1 MRPIEAAQRVLDE
14 DRSNVRPDKRI
25 LSADA
30 EVGLSVLLR
39 GGPRRI
45 GVEPTAEEIS
55 ALPRDD
61 LRRRAYDCLV
71 LHNQRLAWS
80 YVKGFIGQG
89 LEDEDLFQHGMLGVM
104 RAARKFDPA
113 MGYKF
118 STYASNWIRQSMSRA
133 VADEGAAIRIPVHMH
148 ETMRKV
154 ARVER
159 ELQRAGRPRRVADV
173 AVAADLSVRQVEEI
187 RRISRV
193 TDSLDREI
201 GEGVNLGDLIGER
214 WAAPSVVEAVLAL
227 LEAEELAALLARLT
241 EREALVIRR
250 RAGVFGEEEATLD
263 EIGKDLGV
271 TRERIRQIES
281 KAYYKLRG
289 YALERQP
296 ERGEP
301 NEPARSVETKQPIRT
316 VSEVQTTPSAKTIQ
330 QAPDVVKHKAPVPPA
345 PEEYEGEPVVLDVD
359 DAPPYSR
366 WDIAV
371 ARHTLWKRDEP
382 WILEYARLALGDV
395 VLDDILG
402 SGHLVPARLAVARG
416 RAVPVLTAKALRT
429 LAHVL
434 ECLQTTGRRPEE
446 FFETPQAA
454 TSSLS
459 PRQAVRE
466 VELVS
471 AQGRELLTNAL
482 DAFLKL
488 TPSAGPVPEAEPS
501 SAPVPVAD
509 PAPVPEPVTQE
520 TPVPQRNDTPE
531 VPAPHAPAPADAPYQ
546 GWTEACQLPQTL
558 DRNVHWMSGYVLLAL
573 GPAVLA
579 DVLGADPARA
589 VADASERKQLL
600 DRPVVLAVEVLMR
613 VLNGLR
619 ARELRPE
626 DFFESFFAA
635 SLGMTP
641 RAYLSEHT
649 LVKPDGRLAVSQAFD
664 AFLSTRPSVTARVPV
679 SASPTDGPAPTTVT
693 PPRPATGGRAS
704 SAPMESDLS
713 RAAEERYERRPL
725 ETRAQYER
733 RLRETCEQ
741 YERRLR
747 TAEEGHEHRLGETR
761 EHHGRQLREVR
772 EQYEQRLRATGEEAG
787 QRVSALEERLRAAE
801 AAFAEQEEAG
811 QLAEQ
816 TATARVQAAEQWARQ
831 RVTEV
836 EQAAQ
841 ARVAEA
847 EQAAQAAQA
856 RVAELEERVKPDP
869 APSAPPPPAESQGPD
884 PRKWW
889 RRR

>member
-1 MRPIEAAQRVLDE
+1 M
-14 DRSNVRPDKRI
+14 
-25 LSADA
+25 
-30 EVGLSVLLR
+30 
-39 GGPRRI
+39 
-45 GVEPTAEEIS
+45 GVEPTAEEIA

-89 LEDEDLFQHGMLGVM
+89 LEDEDLVQHGILGVM
-104 RAARKFDPA
+104 RAARKFDPS

-154 ARVER
+154 ARIER

-201 GEGVNLGDLIGER
+201 GEGANLGDLIGER

-227 LEAEELAALLARLT
+227 LEAEELASLLAVLT
-241 EREALVIRR
+241 EREAFVIRR

-281 KAYYKLRG
+281 KAYGKLRG
-289 YALERQP
+289 YVLERQP
-296 ERGEP
+296 ERKEP
-301 NEPARSVETKQPIRT
+301 NEPARSVQNEQQMRMVP
-316 VSEVQTTPSAKTIQ
+316 EAQATPSAQPVQ
-330 QAPDVVKHKAPVPPA
+330 QATDAVKRKASAPPA

-359 DAPPYSR
+359 DAPPYAR

-416 RAVPVLTAKALRT
+416 RAVPALAAKALRT

-446 FFETPQAA
+446 FFEAPQAA

-488 TPSAGPVPEAEPS
+488 TPPAGPAPEAEPS
-501 SAPVPVAD
+501 STPVPVAELAPVPV
-509 PAPVPEPVTQE
+509 PVAQE
-520 TPVPQRNDTPE
+520 TPVPQRNGTPE
-531 VPAPHAPAPADAPYQ
+531 VPAPPAPVPTEAPYQ
-546 GWTEACQLPQTL
+546 GWTEACRLPQTL
-558 DRNVHWMSGYVLLAL
+558 ARNVHWMSGYVLLAL
-573 GPAVLA
+573 GRAVLA

-589 VADASERKQLL
+589 VADASEKKKLL
-600 DRPVVLAVEVLMR
+600 DRPVVLAVEALVR
-613 VLNGLR
+613 VLDGLR

-626 DFFESFFAA
+626 DFFESFFSA
-635 SLGMTP
+635 SLGVTP

-649 LVKPDGRLAVSQAFD
+649 LVKPDGRLAISQAFD
-664 AFLSTRPSVTARVPV
+664 AFLSTRPSVTTLVPMP
-679 SASPTDGPAPTTVT
+679 ASLTDGPAPTTVT
-693 PPRPATGGRAS
+693 PPRPATGERAS
-704 SAPMESDLS
+704 SPPMESDLS

-733 RLRETCEQ
+733 RLR
-741 YERRLR
+741 
-747 TAEEGHEHRLGETR
+747 TAEEGHEHRLGETH

-772 EQYEQRLRATGEEAG
+772 EQYEQRLRATEEEAG
-787 QRVSALEERLRAAE
+787 QRVLALEERLRAAE
-801 AAFAEQEEAG
+801 ADFAEQKEAR

-816 TATARVQAAEQWARQ
+816 TATARVQAAEQWARL

-856 RVAELEERVKPDP
+856 RVAELEERVKPDT